1 VTQLPEALQAR
12 VDLAGFQAR
21 ERQFLP
27 RLSEVQHV
35 TGNIMCALLA
45 KTGCR
50 KGSQSCGQSSPND
63 RLGLQNA
70 ALWPSETGR

>member
-1 VTQLPEALQAR
+1 VAQLPEALQAH

-21 ERQFLP
+21 ERQLLP
-27 RLSEVQHV
+27 RLGEVQHV
-35 TGNIMCALLA
+35 TGNILCALLA

-50 KGSQSCGQSSPND
+50 KGSKSCGQSSPNY

-70 ALWPSETGR
+70 ALWSGETGR